1 MRVFIP
7 VIFIFSMFAFSCNN
21 PRTGL
26 SVMTF
31 NIRYDNPADGQ
42 NQWQNRIPIVRAYLD
57 SVAPDIAGMQEVLHN
72 QLIDLQDMLPAY
84 SFIGTGR
91 DDGKTEGEYSPLFY
105 REDRFIMRDNSQFWL
120 SETPSIPGSKSW
132 DAAITRIVSWAAL
145 EDIQSGETIYVFN
158 THFDHIG
165 EESRRKSAELIS
177 EKITEIAG
185 ESPVVLMGD
194 FNIRKG
200 SGDYE
205 FMTRIFNR
213 VNGLRDT
220 ESIAETSVEA
230 AESTI
235 NGFSH
240 DMEPR
245 VIDFIFTD
253 GNFSVPSYRVD
264 EVIENGIFLSDHWPV
279 VAKLRY

>member
-1 MRVFIP
+1 
-7 VIFIFSMFAFSCNN
+7 MFAVSCSN
-21 PRTGL
+21 PQHEL
-26 SVMTF
+26 SIMTF

-42 NQWQNRIPIVRAYLD
+42 NQWQNRVPLVRAYLD
-57 SVAPDIAGMQEVLHN
+57 SVAPDIAGMQEVVHH
-72 QLIDLQDMLPAY
+72 QLIDLQDMLPGY
-84 SFIGTGR
+84 SYIGTGR
-91 DDGKTEGEYSPLFY
+91 DDGKTKGEYSPLFFK
-105 REDRFIMRDNSQFWL
+105 EDRFILRDNSQFWL

-158 THFDHIG
+158 THFDHRG

-213 VNGLRDT
+213 NNGLRNT
-220 ESIAETSVEA
+220 ESVAETPVED

-279 VAKLRY
+279 VAELRY

>member
-1 MRVFIP
+1 MKSFISVIIVFI
-7 VIFIFSMFAFSCNN
+7 MFAVSCSN
-21 PRTGL
+21 PQHEL
-26 SVMTF
+26 SIMTF

-42 NQWQNRIPIVRAYLD
+42 NQWQNRVPLVRAYLD
-57 SVAPDIAGMQEVLHN
+57 SVAPDIAGMQEVVHH
-72 QLIDLQDMLPAY
+72 QLIDLQDMLPGY
-84 SFIGTGR
+84 SYIGTGR
-91 DDGKTEGEYSPLFY
+91 DDGKTKGEYSPLFFK
-105 REDRFIMRDNSQFWL
+105 EDRFILRDNSQFWL

-158 THFDHIG
+158 THFDHRG

-213 VNGLRDT
+213 NNGLRNT
-220 ESIAETSVEA
+220 ESVAETPVED

-279 VAKLRY
+279 VAELRY

>member
-1 MRVFIP
+1 
-7 VIFIFSMFAFSCNN
+7 
-21 PRTGL
+21 
-26 SVMTF
+26 MTF

-42 NQWQNRIPIVRAYLD
+42 NQWQNRVPLVRAYLD
-57 SVAPDIAGMQEVLHN
+57 SVAPDIAGMQEVVHH
-72 QLIDLQDMLPAY
+72 QLIDLQDMLPGY
-84 SFIGTGR
+84 SYIGTGR
-91 DDGKTEGEYSPLFY
+91 DDGKTKGEYSPLFFK
-105 REDRFIMRDNSQFWL
+105 EDRFILRDNSQFWL

-158 THFDHIG
+158 THFDHRG

-213 VNGLRDT
+213 NNGLRNT
-220 ESIAETSVEA
+220 ESVAETPVED

-279 VAKLRY
+279 VAELRY